1 MACSLLLVVHRAGI
15 PSLLGPPLRHSEMVS
30 DEQQQMDPDCFLPA
44 LVLAPPPAI
53 TARTSTGVSALQ
65 PRENMRTFDHSYN
78 FLCDFCLF
86 CMLSTIKIMTLVPI
100 LCDRSGK
107 NVSNKFGKS

>member
-1 MACSLLLVVHRAGI
+1 MSAVAESAGRVAGI

-53 TARTSTGVSALQ
+53 TARRSTGVSALR
-65 PRENMRTFDHSYN
+65 PRENMQVDHTYN
-78 FLCDFCLF
+78 FCVISVSF
-86 CMLSTIKIMTLVPI
+86 CMLSTIKFMTHGDGYVI
-100 LCDRSGK
+100 EQEK
-107 NVSNKFGKS
+107 KFRKA

>member
-1 MACSLLLVVHRAGI
+1 
-15 PSLLGPPLRHSEMVS
+15 MVS

-65 PRENMRTFDHSYN
+65 PRENMQTFDHLYN

-86 CMLSTIKIMTLVPI
+86 FFAVHYKIYDTCAGYVI
-100 LCDRSGK
+100 DDRAGK

>member
-1 MACSLLLVVHRAGI
+1 MQFLLLMACSLLLVVHRAGI

-53 TARTSTGVSALQ
+53 TARIFTGVSALQ
-65 PRENMRTFDHSYN
+65 LRENMQTFDHLYN

-86 CMLSTIKIMTLVPI
+86 CMLSTIKIMTL
-100 LCDRSGK
+100 CA
-107 NVSNKFGKS
+107 NFM